1 MKRLSL
7 FCAIAG
13 LTLGTASLPQT
24 RAVDAPVLLLYAPI
38 DCTPNV
44 AYSCAPIVGEQSRPP
59 SDATPDA
66 RLEVVQAPPSEDEAA
81 VAARSADPT
90 EGVRVVVSLPGQMV
104 YVFRDG
110 EFIDSSP
117 VSTGKS
123 GHRTPTGTF
132 PILQKKVRHRSSTY
146 DNAPMPYMQRLTWRG
161 IALHAGDLPG
171 YPASHGCIRM
181 PWSFA
186 KKLYGLTDYD
196 TKVTVT
202 DQEPESAEAALDLV

>member
-24 RAVDAPVLLLYAPI
+24 RTVDAPVLLLYAPI
-38 DCTPNV
+38 DCTPIV

-132 PILQKKVRHRSSTY
+132 PILQK
-146 DNAPMPYMQRLTWRG
+146 
-161 IALHAGDLPG
+161 
-171 YPASHGCIRM
+171 
-181 PWSFA
+181 
-186 KKLYGLTDYD
+186 
-196 TKVTVT
+196 
-202 DQEPESAEAALDLV
+202 